1 MDIITNVNSGVWHG
15 DVVETA
21 ILNVKMSSSNVWF
34 CPLCEWFAG
43 ASMKAVVRH
52 IGANHA
58 HEAGFHICCGIDG
71 CPRTYKKFDSYR
83 HHLYQIHR
91 DVLDVSSVCYNAD
104 PEEQGGSNPEEQG
117 GSNPEDSM
125 EDYCDSDPNVQ
136 SDFYN
141 SFPLTLKQVGLFLLK
156 AKEIYKV
163 AETHLGSLMQD
174 IHNSNPPSLTPLS
187 HTPFPSIQYFY
198 VHPCFCHILDDALF
212 IGFTVRQQIRKLL
225 NDGDISNGDIDLFYS
240 AVRLFYTTAATYS
253 PVILRRKGGQP

>member
-1 MDIITNVNSGVWHG
+1 MWHG
-15 DVVETA
+15 DVVETAA

-58 HEAGFHICCGIDG
+58 HEAGFHVCCGIDG

-83 HHLYQIHR
+83 HHLYKIHR
-91 DVLDVSSVCYNAD
+91 DVLDVSSVCYND

-117 GSNPEDSM
+117 GSNQEDSM

-136 SDFYN
+136 SDFHN
-141 SFPLTLKQVGLFLLK
+141 SFPLTLKRVGLFLLK

-163 AETHLGSLMQD
+163 AETHLGSLMED
-174 IHNSNPPSLTPLS
+174 ISFMIDLTVS
-187 HTPFPSIQYFY
+187 HLEKAVQNVLKDMGIAMSCDLKSIFHLPQLKSVFDQLRTKAQQQRFIDDNLE
-198 VHPCFCHILDDALF
+198 VVVSCHLRFNCDFLMF
-212 IGFTVRQQIRKLL
+212 IGSF
-225 NDGDISNGDIDLFYS
+225 F
-240 AVRLFYTTAATYS
+240 TYS
-253 PVILRRKGGQP
+253 TLWKEN